1 MFIACDSFWLR
12 VAPVTVVSVA
22 SLSQDGRVGEAVK
35 DEVQDWCKG
44 EKKTEVLFFLL
55 SASWKREREKSFASF
70 RTMWPRHGYGHQR
83 GRPRFCN
90 DADGH
95 AATEK
100 KWVMKDPPS
109 ENVKKK
115 DEDRTRWEISSRF
128 CGWQASWPR
137 LAAVSPTHLR
147 RHFSCILT
155 ATTNTLQRSCLQR
168 INSMK
173 NVARL
178 AGFVITLTKA
188 RVH

>member
-109 ENVKKK
+109 ENVKRKMK
-115 DEDRTRWEISSRF
+115 IERDEKYRLGSAVDRHLGQDLPLFRQLIYDAIS
-128 CGWQASWPR
+128 
-137 LAAVSPTHLR
+137 
-147 RHFSCILT
+147 
-155 ATTNTLQRSCLQR
+155 
-168 INSMK
+168 
-173 NVARL
+173 
-178 AGFVITLTKA
+178 
-188 RVH
+188 RVF

>member
-1 MFIACDSFWLR
+1 MRAIPSGCAWRRLLWLALR
-12 VAPVTVVSVA
+12 RYHKT
-22 SLSQDGRVGEAVK
+22 GESARLWRMKFKIGVR
-35 DEVQDWCKG
+35 

-109 ENVKKK
+109 ENVKRKMK
-115 DEDRTRWEISSRF
+115 IERDEKYRLGSAVDRHLGQDLPLFRQLIYDAIS
-128 CGWQASWPR
+128 
-137 LAAVSPTHLR
+137 
-147 RHFSCILT
+147 
-155 ATTNTLQRSCLQR
+155 
-168 INSMK
+168 
-173 NVARL
+173 
-178 AGFVITLTKA
+178 
-188 RVH
+188 RVF